1 MKLGNIKT
9 MNTKEPFVITISREV
24 GSGGHTVGKLLAEKL
39 GTRYCDKL
47 LVQTLQ
53 KQFGLSVAA
62 IEKLKGEKK
71 GWMADFIKK
80 VSPMPSAQALGVN
93 PKFSQE
99 FRIDVTTDDIYK
111 AEVEIL
117 KGVAEMGSCV
127 IAGRS
132 AFFVL
137 KDHPNKVDVFITASK
152 AHRVERIM
160 KKQGLSE
167 ESALA
172 IIEGVDEARENYTK
186 RYAGVSR
193 FDARNYDLVLNADGH
208 TEEQL
213 ADLILSYI
221 G

>member
-1 MKLGNIKT
+1 
-9 MNTKEPFVITISREV
+9 MNTNEPFVITISREV
-24 GSGGHTVGKLLAEKL
+24 GSGGHTVGKILADKL

-47 LVQTLQ
+47 LIESLQ
-53 KQFGLSVAA
+53 KQFGLSVSG

-71 GWMADFIKK
+71 NWLADFISK
-80 VSPMPSAQALGVN
+80 VSPMPSAQILGVD
-93 PKFSQE
+93 PKFTQE

-132 AFFVL
+132 GFFVL
-137 KDHPNKVDVFITASK
+137 KDHPNKLDVFISASK
-152 AHRVERIM
+152 PNRVERIM
-160 KKQGLSE
+160 KKQGLTE
-167 ESALA
+167 ESATAL
-172 IIEGVDEARENYTK
+172 IEGIDKARDNYIQ

-193 FDARNYDLVLNADGH
+193 FDARNYDLVINADGH
-208 TEEQL
+208 TEEQI